1 MGRVVA
7 ERLGFRYVD
16 EEVIEQAG
24 EWADLSPE
32 FVATAERRKPFI
44 DRVLGVG
51 HPSLGVLPAQHEGR
65 ALPADETLRGI
76 IKQVLSSIADEGSTV
91 IVAHAASFALSGP
104 QVLRVWVTA
113 SFETRA
119 RHLAAAL
126 GIDLGEA
133 TERIRR
139 EDLGRS
145 DYLKRFY
152 GVKQE
157 LPTHY
162 DVVVNTDVLTA
173 GQAVDVIVAACG

>member
-1 MGRVVA
+1 VA
-7 ERLGFRYVD
+7 DRLGFRYVD
-16 EEVIEQAG
+16 DEVLEQAG

-32 FVATAERRKPFI
+32 FVATAERRKPLM

-51 HPSLGVLPAQHEGR
+51 HPSLGVLPAGHEGR

-76 IKQVLSSIADEGSTV
+76 IKQVLSSIAEEGSTV

-113 SFETRA
+113 SPETRA
-119 RHLAAAL
+119 QRLAEQRGVEL
-126 GIDLGEA
+126 RDA
-133 TERIRR
+133 TGLLKQ
-139 EDLGRS
+139 EDVGRA

-157 LPTHY
+157 LPTHF

-173 GQAVDVIVAACG
+173 EQAVDVIVAACG